1 MSTKQD
7 AIEFTKNLVKGRIA
21 ETIFEQM
28 LLATENYTVL
38 KGGYEDLFHQIY
50 KRVI

>member
-7 AIEFTKNLVKGRIA
+7 AIKFTKKSRQGADR
-21 ETIFEQM
+21 ETIFERM

-38 KGGYEDLFHQIY
+38 KG
-50 KRVI
+50 V